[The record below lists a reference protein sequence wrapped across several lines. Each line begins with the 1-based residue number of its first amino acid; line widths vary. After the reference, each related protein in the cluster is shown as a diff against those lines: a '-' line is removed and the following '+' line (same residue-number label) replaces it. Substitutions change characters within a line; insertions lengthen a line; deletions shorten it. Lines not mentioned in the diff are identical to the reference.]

1 MYQVV
6 YDGSFDGFLTLYA
19 HYREGLEIE
28 SVINK
33 RINPTYQP
41 SIFSIEMA
49 VDDCKVA
56 YALNLIKSKWDGLF
70 QKVYLAHLCDTF
82 NIELTIF
89 KYIDLNSGWDDL
101 RKDVVIEIEKRIH
114 NLFSERHKLFGFLRF
129 SELNDGTFVAFISPK
144 NNLLPIIGGH
154 FKRRFGSH
162 KWIIVDKLRKGLL
175 FYDGQFVTLGELEG
189 IDELKY
195 SEKEL
200 LIRQSWKRFFD
211 SIAIKER
218 ISYERQRNK
227 VPLWVRENMIE
238 FDQST

>member
-6 YDGSFDGFLTLYA
+6 YDGTFDGFLTVYA

-28 SVINK
+28 SIVNK

-41 SIFSIEMA
+41 SIFSIEVA
-49 VDDCKVA
+49 VDDSKVD

-70 QKVYLAHLCDTF
+70 QKVYFAHLCDSF

-89 KYIDLNSGWDDL
+89 RYIDLEGGWEDL
-101 RKDVVIEIEKRIH
+101 RNDVVIEIEKRIH

-129 SELNDGTFVAFISPK
+129 SELEDGTFVAFISPK

-154 FKRRFGSH
+154 FRKRFGNQ
-162 KWIIVDKLRKGLL
+162 KWIIVDKIRKNLL
-175 FYDGQFVTLGELEG
+175 FYDGNSLTFGELEG
-189 IDELKY
+189 MDELKY
-195 SEKEL
+195 SGKEMF
-200 LIRQSWKRFFD
+200 IRQGWKKFFD

-218 ISYERQRNK
+218 VNYERQRNK
-227 VPLWVRENMIE
+227 VPLWVRENMVE
-238 FDQST
+238 FD

>member
-6 YDGSFDGFLTLYA
+6 YDGSFYGFLTLYA
-19 HYREGLEIE
+19 YHMEGLEIE
-28 SVINK
+28 SVVNAK
-33 RINPTYQP
+33 VNPTYQQ
-41 SIFSIEMA
+41 SILSLRIDVEEEKVNNILGIIKNKWTELLKKTYFS
-49 VDDCKVA
+49 
-56 YALNLIKSKWDGLF
+56 Y
-70 QKVYLAHLCDTF
+70 LCDTF

-89 KYIDLNSGWDDL
+89 KYLDLENGWDDL
-101 RKDVVIEIEKRIH
+101 RKDVVIKIEKRIH

-154 FKRRFGSH
+154 FKRRFGSQ
-162 KWIIVDKLRKGLL
+162 KWIIVDKLRKDLL
-175 FYDGQFVTLGELEG
+175 FYDGQSVTLGELES

-195 SEKEL
+195 SENEL

-227 VPLWVRENMIE
+227 VPLWVRENMVE
-238 FDQST
+238 FD